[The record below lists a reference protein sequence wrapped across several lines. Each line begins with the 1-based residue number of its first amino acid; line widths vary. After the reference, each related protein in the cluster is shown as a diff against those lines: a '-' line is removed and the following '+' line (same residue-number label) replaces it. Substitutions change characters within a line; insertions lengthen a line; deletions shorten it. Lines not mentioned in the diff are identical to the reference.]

1 MTDSTELETFL
12 VEPLDAHE
20 HGLAAGVEA
29 ALAAITA
36 RVAAWSEE
44 VAA

>member
-1 MTDSTELETFL
+1 MSVDIEEFL
-12 VEPLDAHE
+12 TQPLDAHE

-29 ALAAITA
+29 ALAEITA
-36 RVAAWSEE
+36 RVSAWSTE